1 MQEPDRHRS
10 SPSRS
15 NGKGHGEDSEFGR
28 LREPSIADDRPEQVS
43 SLALPQRGLQH
54 AMITGAIGGIL
65 GVLLNVAVTLLNSST
80 FQRANSEG
88 TNLTYNTALTLAGLA
103 CLNFFVS
110 LLICFFVGFIVG
122 RIAVRR
128 RLGFYA
134 GMLAGAI
141 MYLAA
146 FFTRYIPN
154 YPGNLATNASMN
166 AGLFTGGLI
175 VSLVFLLIWAIIGG
189 AVSLWGTW
197 TATRKH
203 AYYLAQQE

>member
-1 MQEPDRHRS
+1 MQEPDRQRS

-15 NGKGHGEDSEFGR
+15 NGEGHSEDSEFG
-28 LREPSIADDRPEQVS
+28 LLKEPSAADDWHDELS
-43 SLALPQRGLQH
+43 SPALPQRGFQY
-54 AMITGAIGGIL
+54 AMMTGAVGGIL
-65 GVLLNVAVTLLNSST
+65 GVLLNVAITLLNSPT

-88 TNLTYNTALTLAGLA
+88 ANLTYNTALTLAGLA

-146 FFTRYIPN
+146 FFTRYVPN
-154 YPGNLATNASMN
+154 YPGNLATNAPVS
-166 AGLFTGGLI
+166 AGLFTGGVV

-189 AVSLWGTW
+189 AVSLWGAW

-203 AYYLAQQE
+203 VYYLAQ

>member
-1 MQEPDRHRS
+1 MQEPDRRRS

-15 NGKGHGEDSEFGR
+15 IGKGRAEDSEFE
-28 LREPSIADDRPEQVS
+28 LLKEPSAPDDLQEQPDS
-43 SLALPQRGLQH
+43 YSLPQKGFQH
-54 AMITGAIGGIL
+54 AMITGAVGGIL
-65 GVLLNVAVTLLNSST
+65 GVLLNVAITLLNSPT
-80 FQRANSEG
+80 FQKANSEG
-88 TNLTYNTALTLAGLA
+88 ANITYNTALALLGLQ

-134 GMLAGAI
+134 GMLVGAM

-154 YPGNLATNASMN
+154 YPGNLATSAPTN

-189 AVSLWGTW
+189 AVSLWGAW
-197 TATRKH
+197 TATRRH
-203 AYYLAQQE
+203 TYYLAQQE

>member
-1 MQEPDRHRS
+1 LNVP
-10 SPSRS
+10 
-15 NGKGHGEDSEFGR
+15 
-28 LREPSIADDRPEQVS
+28 
-43 SLALPQRGLQH
+43 ALPQKGFQH
-54 AMITGAIGGIL
+54 AMMTGAVGGIL
-65 GVLLNVAVTLLNSST
+65 GVLLNVAITLLNSPT

-88 TNLTYNTALTLAGLA
+88 ANLTYNTALALAGLA

-146 FFTRYIPN
+146 FFTRYVPN
-154 YPGNLATNASMN
+154 YPGNLATNAPVSV
-166 AGLFTGGLI
+166 GLFTGGVV

-189 AVSLWGTW
+189 AVSLWGAW

-203 AYYLAQQE
+203 AYYLAQ